1 MSQIRTRTINALI
14 TGLAFTMLESCTA
27 LDNPFQK
34 SPITRTNVCQTDLT
48 SQVELERSL
57 FVPPKIWS
65 SFQPCESVYTSRDLD
80 EDAWGM
86 SVALYYTYADVLVH
100 DSALGFGVIGNLDI
114 IGDLPTTLEG
124 WKQRE
129 DKKWQKYM
137 KKRGDSE
144 KREVVYETRN
154 GLECW
159 RETTKSFLQGRQ
171 SALSVAYHCW
181 EPGKTHYP
189 PLSIGGWI
197 RYWDGKPVYDLDIDK
212 DLIDPVFA
220 TLEVKDIKPEVYA
233 ERMANH
239 EEKVIKDCKWR
250 LKDVKK
256 NRNQAFNA
264 YSIEKLES
272 CGYDTSKLKREQE

>member
-1 MSQIRTRTINALI
+1 MSKFRNRTIYALI
-14 TGLAFTMLESCTA
+14 FGLAFTMLESCTV
-27 LDNPFQK
+27 LDNTFHK
-34 SPITRTNVCQTDLT
+34 SPITRTNVCHTDLT
-48 SQVELERSL
+48 SQVELERSQ

-86 SVALYYTYADVLVH
+86 SVASYYTYDDILVH

-129 DKKWQKYM
+129 DTKWQKYM

-144 KREVVYETRN
+144 KREVVYESRN

-159 RETTKSFLQGRQ
+159 RETTKSFLKGRQ

-181 EPGKTHYP
+181 EPRKTHYP

-197 RYWDGKPVYDLDIDK
+197 RYWEGKPVYDLDIDK

-220 TLEVKDIKPEVYA
+220 TLEVKDIKPEIYA
-233 ERMANH
+233 ERMAIH
-239 EEKVIKDCKWR
+239 EEKVKEECKRRIKR
-250 LKDVKK
+250 VKK
-256 NRNQAFNA
+256 NPGRAVSA
-264 YSIEKLES
+264 HSIERLEF
-272 CGYDTSKLKREQE
+272 CGYDTSNLKQEQE

>member
-1 MSQIRTRTINALI
+1 MSKIRNRTIYAVI
-14 TGLAFTMLESCTA
+14 IGLAFTMLGSCSA
-27 LDNPFQK
+27 LDNPFHK
-34 SPITRTNVCQTDLT
+34 SPITRTNVCQTDVTL
-48 SQVELERSL
+48 QVELERSQ

-129 DKKWQKYM
+129 DTKWQKYM

-144 KREVVYETRN
+144 KREVVYESRN

-181 EPGKTHYP
+181 EPRKIHYP
-189 PLSIGGWI
+189 PLDIGGWI

-220 TLEVKDIKPEVYA
+220 TLEVKDINPEVYA
-233 ERMANH
+233 ERMAIH
-239 EEKVIKDCKWR
+239 EEKVKEKCKRRIKR
-250 LKDVKK
+250 VKK
-256 NRNQAFNA
+256 NPGRVVSAH
-264 YSIEKLES
+264 SIERLEF